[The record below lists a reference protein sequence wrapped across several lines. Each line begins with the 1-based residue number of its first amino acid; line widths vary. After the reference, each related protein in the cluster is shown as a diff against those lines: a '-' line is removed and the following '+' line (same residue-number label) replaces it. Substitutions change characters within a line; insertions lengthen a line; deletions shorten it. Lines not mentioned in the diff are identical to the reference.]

1 MGRLVGDCQDTRLSR
16 KEVVQIEMLREEIS
30 VAMNQR
36 DDINVTR
43 KWRKPGASI

>member
-1 MGRLVGDCQDTRLSR
+1 MARLVGVCRDTRLSR
-16 KEVVQIEMLREEIS
+16 AVQIEMLREDIY

-43 KWRKPGASI
+43 RWRKPGASI